1 MIHAFNYCGER
12 DRDLCALMEKTLAKY
27 CSNLAS
33 FTSRDMDKAGYGN
46 GAGWP
51 SAMMKV
57 REIGNILRHNTVM
70 DHDWILSIDSDV
82 VFCDSGVFKYLN
94 LISSLRYT
102 PADIIGIH
110 QVGELAKCTLGDLH
124 NYSGCSIYLRAP
136 IARAIAELPD
146 DALAAVRDDF
156 VKWTITENEDV
167 VISYLAQMVGARP
180 GMLPNHFFHSDEG
193 FEKDLISGNLR
204 SFYHLNYPT
213 EVFNGHFLGEPI
225 TGKWDIPGVLR
236 KKNITI

>member
-1 MIHAFNYCGER
+1 MIHAFNYCGDR
-12 DRDLCALMEKTLAKY
+12 DRELCGLMEQTLHKY
-27 CSNLAS
+27 CPSIGS

-57 REIGNILRHNTVM
+57 KEISNILQHNHVE
-70 DHDWILSIDSDV
+70 DSDWILSIDSDV
-82 VFCDSGVFKYLN
+82 VFCDSGVFDYLYV
-94 LISSLRYT
+94 LDGLRYH

-124 NYSGCSIYLRAP
+124 NYSGCSIYLKGH
-136 IARAIAELPD
+136 IAKKIAELP
-146 DALAAVRDDF
+146 AETLAAVRDDF

-180 GMLPNHFFHSDEG
+180 GMFPNHFFHSDEG
-193 FEKDLISGNLR
+193 FEKDLISGDLR

-213 EVFNGHFLGEPI
+213 EVFKGQFLGEPI
-225 TGKWDIPGVLR
+225 TGKWDIPSVLR